1 MSHSDRF
8 LLAGVMGWPVMHS
21 RSPILHNYL
30 LVQYGLTG
38 TYVPLAIRPEVL
50 EPALRGLAPLG
61 FAGCNITIPHK
72 ERALAIVEHV
82 DPVARCIGAIS
93 CVIVQPDGSLAGTNN
108 DAYGFVQNI
117 LQQQPEWRADAG
129 PAVVIG
135 AGGGA
140 RAVAYSL
147 ADRGA
152 REIRVVN
159 RTFARA
165 EALAREFGPPVS
177 AFAWEERHLALD
189 EAAMLVNTT
198 SQGMVGQ
205 RPLDLALDKLPTAAL
220 VCDIVYV
227 PIETPLLIAARRRG
241 NPIVDGLGMLLHQ
254 VRPAW
259 KAWFGLDPE
268 ITPELRARV
277 EATIPKTT
285 DVAG

>member
-1 MSHSDRF
+1 MSLDRF

-30 LVQYGLTG
+30 FARYGLTG
-38 TYVPLAIRPEVL
+38 TYVPLAIKPDNL
-50 EPALRGLAPLG
+50 QAALRGLAPLG
-61 FAGCNITIPHK
+61 FSGCNVTIPHK
-72 ERALAIVEHV
+72 ERALSIVDHV
-82 DPVARCIGAIS
+82 DPVARRIGAIS
-93 CVIVQPDGSLAGTNN
+93 CVIVRPDGSLGGTNN
-108 DAYGFVQNI
+108 DAFGFVENV
-117 LQQQPEWRADAG
+117 LQVHPGWRADAG

-140 RAVAYSL
+140 RAVVYSL
-147 ADRGA
+147 GDRGA
-152 REIRVVN
+152 RDIRVVN
-159 RTFARA
+159 RTLPRA
-165 EALAREFGPPVS
+165 ESLAREFGPPVS
-177 AFAWEERHLALD
+177 AFAWDERHLALD
-189 EAAMLVNTT
+189 GAAMLVNTT

-205 RPLDLALDKLPTAAL
+205 PPLNLTLDRLPATAL

-227 PIETPLLIAARRRG
+227 PVNTPLLAAAQRRG
-241 NPIVDGLGMLLHQ
+241 NPTVDGLGMLLHQ

-268 ITPELRARV
+268 VTPELRAQV

>member
-1 MSHSDRF
+1 MSLDRF

-30 LVQYGLTG
+30 FARYGLTG
-38 TYVPLAIRPEVL
+38 TYVPLAIKPDNL
-50 EPALRGLAPLG
+50 QAALRGLAPLG
-61 FAGCNITIPHK
+61 FSGCNVTIPHK
-72 ERALAIVEHV
+72 ERALSIVDHV
-82 DPVARCIGAIS
+82 DPVARRIGAIS
-93 CVIVQPDGSLAGTNN
+93 CVIVRPDESLAGTNN
-108 DAYGFVQNI
+108 DAFGFVENV
-117 LQQQPEWRADAG
+117 LQVHPGWRADAG

-140 RAVAYSL
+140 RAVVYSL
-147 ADRGA
+147 GDRGA
-152 REIRVVN
+152 RDIRVVN
-159 RTFARA
+159 RTLPRA
-165 EALAREFGPPVS
+165 ESLAREFGPPVS
-177 AFAWEERHLALD
+177 AFAWDERHLALD
-189 EAAMLVNTT
+189 GAAMLVNTT

-205 RPLDLALDKLPTAAL
+205 PPLNLTLDTLPATAL

-227 PIETPLLIAARRRG
+227 PVNTPLLAAAQRRG
-241 NPIVDGLGMLLHQ
+241 NPTVDGLGMLLHQ

-268 ITPELRARV
+268 VTPELRAQV